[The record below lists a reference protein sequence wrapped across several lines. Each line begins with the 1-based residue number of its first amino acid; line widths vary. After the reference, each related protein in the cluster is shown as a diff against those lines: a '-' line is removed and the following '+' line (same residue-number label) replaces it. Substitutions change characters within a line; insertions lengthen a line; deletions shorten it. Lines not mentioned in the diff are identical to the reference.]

1 MIISGLDFFLINS
14 LIYVS
19 GVGTGLLIC
28 CKYKDKLMIRSRSR
42 ENLSQAQYATPVI
55 TEPNVLPSAVV
66 PSAVLPSAPTV
77 TKITLE

>member
-1 MIISGLDFFLINS
+1 MIISGLDFFLINA

-55 TEPNVLPSAVV
+55 TEPSL

>member
-1 MIISGLDFFLINS
+1 MIISGLDFFLINA

-42 ENLSQAQYATPVI
+42 ENLSQAQERTDSSKLNKGKEIAQSLV
-55 TEPNVLPSAVV
+55 EMLS
-66 PSAVLPSAPTV
+66 
-77 TKITLE
+77 

>member
-1 MIISGLDFFLINS
+1 MLISGLDFFLINA

-28 CKYKDKLMIRSRSR
+28 CKYKDKIMIRSRSR
-42 ENLSQAQYATPVI
+42 DNLSQTQYATPVI
-55 TEPNVLPSAVV
+55 TEPSLPSAVLPSAV
-66 PSAVLPSAPTV
+66 APSAPTV